1 MKGEISQKAAV
12 VLIIVIVAAIVGVA
26 GYVLVSAPA
35 PTTTTT
41 TTTPTT
47 TTTTTTPTTT
57 TTTTTAPPTT
67 TTTTAP
73 PTTTTTTAPG
83 ATIKVITY
91 AGPESDILEKGLYTA
106 FEEETGINV
115 EVEVYDEPTLREK
128 MILDFE
134 AGTGTYDVVRVQFW
148 HIPEYISM
156 GWLEPLNE
164 YIETKPN
171 PEWLDLDQ
179 IPGLD
184 ALTHDGNIYAL
195 TDTLLSNVMIYRKD
209 IFDAEGWKVPTTVA
223 EYLDILDKFENCK
236 LAGKYTDMYGT
247 WGRGYSSF
255 DAYGSISGWTWA
267 YGSTFIDFV
276 NGKPVARV
284 NDAVNVQAME
294 DWVHMLKEHGPPGQ
308 ATIGWVKGGELFC
321 GGKILMQTEVSGFG
335 NYYNNPELSGVA
347 GKVGFALSPIGPAG
361 EHVQW
366 YFSTGLGINADSKNK
381 DAAWKFIQW
390 RTSAEGYKTELANN
404 IRLDMPYLAAYG
416 WPEHTALAENWG
428 VEEFMKVLPE
438 AQAYATGLHWPLIPE
453 FTEVSEAIT
462 TQISAAIAGTKTVQ
476 AALDDAQVA
485 VNAILTEAG
494 Y

>member
-1 MKGEISQKAAV
+1 MKGEISQRLAV
-12 VLIIVIVAAIVGVA
+12 ILIIVIAVVIVAVAIGYTLKPAEVA
-26 GYVLVSAPA
+26 PG
-35 PTTTTT
+35 
-41 TTTPTT
+41 
-47 TTTTTTPTTT
+47 
-57 TTTTTAPPTT
+57 
-67 TTTTAP
+67 
-73 PTTTTTTAPG
+73 TTTTAPG
-83 ATIKVITY
+83 TTVTTTAPGTTVTTTAPGTTVTTTAPVTTITVITY

-115 EVEVYDEPTLREK
+115 KVEVYDETTLREK

-164 YIETKPN
+164 YIATKPN
-171 PEWLDLDQ
+171 PEWLDLTQ

-184 ALTHDGNIYAL
+184 ALTHDGKIYAL
-195 TDTLLSNVMIYRKD
+195 TDTLLSDVMIYRKD

-255 DAYGSISGWTWA
+255 DAYGSISGWLWA
-267 YGSTFIDFV
+267 YGNTFIDFV

-321 GGKILMQTEVSGFG
+321 AGKILMQTEVTGFG

-347 GKVGFALSPIGPAG
+347 GKVGFALSPVGPAG
-361 EHVQW
+361 NHVQW

-381 DAAWKFIQW
+381 DAAWQFIQW
-390 RTSAEGYKTELANN
+390 RTSAEAYRIELANN
-404 IRLDMPYLAAYG
+404 IRLDMPYRAAYG

-428 VEEFMKVLPE
+428 VEEFMKVLPDV
-438 AQAYATGLHWPLIPE
+438 QAYATGLHWPLIPE
-453 FTEVSEAIT
+453 FTEVSEAVT
-462 TQISAAIAGTKTVQ
+462 TQISEAIAGTKTVQ